1 MLKILKNPLII
12 GIFAGF
18 CFSLLRIE
26 LPPVIDKTLADLAN
40 VLMNNFNMQPNQVR
54 VSICELPRN
63 RFMAGGI
70 LAADMPEFDEEDSL

>member
-1 MLKILKNPLII
+1 MPVM
-12 GIFAGF
+12 
-18 CFSLLRIE
+18 CTVQ
-26 LPPVIDKTLADLAN
+26 LPKGKKREVIDKTLADLAN
-40 VLMNNFNMQPNQVR
+40 VLMNNLNMQPNQVR